1 MTATPRILAAALGAA
16 LVLTLT
22 ACGGGKAPQG
32 NDPDGSTPETP
43 RMGPIDLL
51 FQDMYGSSDE
61 DQGAA
66 DQMRT
71 EELTAQCMGEQGFE
85 YTPVD
90 YSAMNAGMV
99 APDESEIPWG
109 TLEFAKE
116 WGYGITTNPY
126 SDQES
131 APVDPGQE
139 FVDPNQAYVE
149 AMSATE
155 QEAYYLALYGAQYNQ
170 EYVEGQEY
178 EWKWEEAGCQGFAQ
192 HEVYPDS
199 MGDQDSEYAALMDE
213 MNAMYESTIAD
224 PRLTEIEAGWASCM
238 SDAGYSG
245 LAKVGDA
252 ENQIYTKVEPIWND
266 AYADMPPDATE
277 EDYAAVQE
285 EADAQVSAITTEE
298 IETAVADFTCRDSLK
313 YTETQTDINLEYQ
326 QEFYDAHKAE
336 LEAWAASMADGGAT
350 G

>member
-1 MTATPRILAAALGAA
+1 MIRRPPRSTRVRSSAA
-16 LVLTLT
+16 
-22 ACGGGKAPQG
+22 
-32 NDPDGSTPETP
+32 
-43 RMGPIDLL
+43 
-51 FQDMYGSSDE
+51 SDVYKR
-61 DQGAA
+61 Q
-66 DQMRT
+66 
-71 EELTAQCMGEQGFE
+71 
-85 YTPVD
+85 
-90 YSAMNAGMV
+90 MNAGMA

-126 SDQES
+126 SDQEQ

-155 QEAYYLALYGAQYNQ
+155 QEAYYLALYGPQSTQ
-170 EYVEGQEY
+170 EPVEGEEYV
-178 EWKWEEAGCQGFAQ
+178 WNWEEAGCQGFAQ

-252 ENQIYTKVEPIWND
+252 ENQIYTKVEPIWN
-266 AYADMPPDATE
+266 
-277 EDYAAVQE
+277 
-285 EADAQVSAITTEE
+285 
-298 IETAVADFTCRDSLK
+298 
-313 YTETQTDINLEYQ
+313 
-326 QEFYDAHKAE
+326 
-336 LEAWAASMADGGAT
+336 
-350 G
+350 

>member
-1 MTATPRILAAALGAA
+1 MLTATLGAA

-22 ACGGGKAPQG
+22 ACGGAKSPEGS
-32 NDPDGSTPETP
+32 DPDGSGAETP
-43 RMGPIDLL
+43 RLGAIDLL
-51 FQDMYGSSDE
+51 FQDMYGDYNE

-66 DQMRT
+66 DQMRS
-71 EELTAQCMGEQGFE
+71 EELIAQCMGEQGFE

-90 YSAMNAGMV
+90 YGAMNSGGV
-99 APDESEIPWG
+99 ISTDELDVQWG

-126 SDQES
+126 GDQMEE
-131 APVDPGQE
+131 PVDSGEQW
-139 FVDPNQAYVE
+139 VDPNQAYVE

-178 EWKWEEAGCQGFAQ
+178 EWKWEDAGCQGFAQ

-213 MNAMYESTIAD
+213 MNTMWESSMSD
-224 PRLTEIEAGWASCM
+224 PRMAEIETDWASCM
-238 SDAGYSG
+238 SDAGYAG
-245 LAKVGDA
+245 LAKVDDA
-252 ENQIYTKVEPIWND
+252 QAQIYAKVEPIWND

-285 EADAQVSAITTEE
+285 EVDAQLAAITAEE
-298 IETAVADFTCRDSLK
+298 IETAVADFTCRDDVK

-336 LEAWAASMADGGAT
+336 LEAWVASMDASGAK

>member
-1 MTATPRILAAALGAA
+1 MIATPRMLTAALGAA

-22 ACGGGKAPQG
+22 ACGGGKSPEGSA
-32 NDPDGSTPETP
+32 PDGSSAETP

-126 SDQES
+126 SDQEQ

-139 FVDPNQAYVE
+139 FVDP
-149 AMSATE
+149 
-155 QEAYYLALYGAQYNQ
+155 NQ

-285 EADAQVSAITTEE
+285 EVDAHVSAITTDE

>member
-1 MTATPRILAAALGAA
+1 MIATPRMLTAALGAA

-22 ACGGGKAPQG
+22 ACGGGKSPEG
-32 NDPDGSTPETP
+32 NDPDGSAPETP

-66 DQMRT
+66 DQMRM
-71 EELTAQCMGEQGFE
+71 EELTAQCMGEQGFD

-90 YSAMNAGMV
+90 YSAMDTGMGAV
-99 APDESEIPWG
+99 DPEEIPWG

-126 SDQES
+126 SDQEPM
-131 APVDPGQE
+131 PVDPGQE
-139 FVDPNQAYVE
+139 RVDPNQAYVE

-155 QEAYYLALYGAQYNQ
+155 QEAYYVALYGTQYNQ

-178 EWKWEEAGCQGFAQ
+178 EWNWEEAGCQGYAQ

-213 MNAMYESTIAD
+213 MNTMWESSMAD
-224 PRLTEIEAGWASCM
+224 PRLAEIETDWASCM

-245 LAKVGDA
+245 LAKVDDA
-252 ENQIYTKVEPIWND
+252 QAQIYAKVAPIT
-266 AYADMPPDATE
+266 A
-277 EDYAAVQE
+277 
-285 EADAQVSAITTEE
+285 EE
-298 IETAVADFTCRDSLK
+298 IETAVADFTCRDEVK
-313 YTETQTDINLEYQ
+313 YTETQTDINIEYQ

-336 LEAWAASMADGGAT
+336 LEAWVASMADGGAK

>member
-22 ACGGGKAPQG
+22 ACGGGKGPEG
-32 NDPDGSTPETP
+32 NDPETP

-51 FQDMYGSSDE
+51 FQDAYGGY
-61 DQGAA
+61 DQDQANA
-66 DQMRT
+66 DQMRM
-71 EELTAQCMGEQGFE
+71 EELTAQCMSEQGFE

-90 YSAMNAGMV
+90 YSTMNAGMV
-99 APDESEIPWG
+99 APDQSEIQWG

-126 SDQES
+126 SDQEQ
-131 APVDPGQE
+131 APVDPEQQW
-139 FVDPNQAYVE
+139 VDPNQAYVE

-285 EADAQVSAITTEE
+285 EVDAQVSAITTEE

-336 LEAWAASMADGGAT
+336 LEAAHASMADGGAT